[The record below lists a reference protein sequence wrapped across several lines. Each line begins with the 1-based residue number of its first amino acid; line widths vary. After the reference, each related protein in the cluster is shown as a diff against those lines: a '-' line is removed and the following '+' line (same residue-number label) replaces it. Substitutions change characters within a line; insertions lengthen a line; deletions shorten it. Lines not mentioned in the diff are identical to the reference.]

1 MNQPTVNYRRLREE
15 LGFPVAH
22 LPELFE
28 KTFGEQIHKQTAYA
42 WFNRGFLTAERL
54 AQILTIVRLESGRR
68 LDLWQFIE
76 VPRDPANRRKL
87 HKKAWAN

>member
-1 MNQPTVNYRRLREE
+1 VYEATVNYRKLREE

-28 KTFGEQIHKQTAYA
+28 KTFGEPINKQTCYA
-42 WFNRGFLTAERL
+42 WFSRGCLSAERL

-76 VPRDPANRRKL
+76 VPRNPEARRRFKKLAN
-87 HKKAWAN
+87 